1 MSFPPDIPALSEFL
15 EPLLGWLTVFSLIT
29 FILSLVLIPWGIGRL
44 SEDCFLKLHRNDNS
58 GIPPTVSSVIL
69 SILRHGLGLV
79 LILSGIAMIFL
90 PGQGL
95 LTIILGTLLLSF
107 PGKRKLIDSLVCQ
120 PKIRKSLN
128 WLRRKRKKPPFR
140 WPKLPGDCGT

>member
-1 MSFPPDIPALSEFL
+1 MSFPPDISALAEFL
-15 EPLLGWLTVFSLIT
+15 EPLLGWLTFFSLIT
-29 FILSLVLIPWGIGRL
+29 FILSLVLIPWVVGRL
-44 SEDCFLKLHRNDNS
+44 SEDCFLKLHHNDTS
-58 GIPPTVSSVIL
+58 GPPPTLRSVVW
-69 SILRHGLGLV
+69 SILRHGLGLI

-128 WLRRKRKKPPFR
+128 WLRRKRNKPPFR
-140 WPKLPGDCGT
+140 WPKLPENCDA